1 MAQVQSLVWDLR
13 SHKPKGVAKEKKQDK
28 PKEKKKR
35 TRYGKTHEE
44 KARHGQFARQER
56 QTQGQELP
64 AATRSHERDLET
76 DSCRASG
83 RVQPS

>member
-1 MAQVQSLVWDLR
+1 MVWELR
-13 SHKPKGVAKEKKQDK
+13 SHKPRSRAKGKKQDK

-44 KARHGQFARQER
+44 KARHRESGVRHLQARK
-56 QTQGQELP
+56 GQELP
-64 AATRSHERDLET
+64 AATRSHKRDLET